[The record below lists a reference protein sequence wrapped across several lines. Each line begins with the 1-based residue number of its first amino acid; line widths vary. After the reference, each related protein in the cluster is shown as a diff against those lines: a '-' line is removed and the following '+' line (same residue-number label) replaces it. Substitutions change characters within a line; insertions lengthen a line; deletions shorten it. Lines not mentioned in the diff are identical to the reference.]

1 MKSMEDLQDAF
12 AGESQ
17 ANRKYLAFAKKADS
31 EGLPQ
36 VAKLF
41 RAAAAA
47 ETVHALSHLR
57 AMDGVGTTKENLA
70 GAMSGEEF
78 EFTDMYPKF
87 IEDAKAD
94 DNKRALVSFKNAM
107 AVEQVHFSLYN
118 DAAKQ
123 VADGKDLPADK
134 IYVCSICGNTVLDE
148 APDKCPV
155 CGVPASK
162 FDEIA

>member
-17 ANRKYLAFAKKADS
+17 ANRKYLVFAKKADS

-36 VAKLF
+36 IAKLF

-47 ETVHALSHLR
+47 ETIHALAHLR
-57 AMDGVGTTKENLA
+57 AMDVVGTTRENLA

-87 IEDAKAD
+87 IEDARAD

-118 DAAKQ
+118 EAAKQ
-123 VADGKDLPADK
+123 VAEGKDLAERK
-134 IYVCSICGNTVLDE
+134 IYVCSVCGNTVLDNVPE
-148 APDKCPV
+148 KCPV

-162 FDEIA
+162 FDEIE